1 MRDSNISELNTRIAE
16 LNGRVLI
23 LIASVEKREVN
34 NWAIV
39 EDHEVDL
46 IYGDFS
52 PFLHQLAKNL

>member
-16 LNGRVLI
+16 LDGRVVI

-39 EDHEVDL
+39 EDR
-46 IYGDFS
+46 
-52 PFLHQLAKNL
+52 